1 MDSSAPAADPP
12 EAERV
17 APHGPEQVRAAL
29 LDAAAKLFAEKG
41 PGAVSVRQIASAA
54 GVNHGLVHHYFGSK
68 QELLREVVR
77 TRAAAVMAE
86 ALAAST
92 TLRVDEEGFWAER
105 LWSTVTADDGWKVV
119 VRALLDGYAD
129 DLMLPDR
136 PGLRMVVEAIRA
148 RQEKGDITAAVE
160 PEVIAS
166 AGAALM
172 WGALV
177 LQPLFQTEPIGRLPQ
192 DEVLRQI
199 GILWRSAIGLDLGV
213 DTD

>member
-1 MDSSAPAADPP
+1 MDSSAPAVDPSNV
-12 EAERV
+12 ERA

-29 LDAAAKLFAEKG
+29 LDAAAELFAEKG
-41 PGAVSVRQIASAA
+41 PGAVSVRQIAAAA

-92 TLRVDEEGFWAER
+92 TLRIDEEGFWAGR
-105 LWSTVTADDGWKVV
+105 LWNTVNADDGWKVV

-129 DLMLPDR
+129 DLMLPDK

-148 RQEKGDITAAVE
+148 RQEQGDITDEVE

-166 AGAALM
+166 AGAALI

-177 LQPLFQTEPIGRLPQ
+177 LQPLFQTDPIGRLPQ
-192 DEVLRQI
+192 EEVLRQI
-199 GILWRSAIGLDLGV
+199 GILWRRAIGLEPRS
-213 DTD
+213 